1 MVGLI
6 DTHSHVYSDK
16 FANDREQMLENA
28 KQQGVERIY
37 MPNVDEESV
46 EGMLELAELYPGFC
60 IPMMGLHPCSV
71 DENYSTVLAR
81 LLGLFE
87 KHSFAAV
94 GEIGIDLYW
103 DKTTLDIQR
112 NAFIQQVEFALSI
125 NKPIVIHS
133 RDATEEIVQVLRNY
147 KGVRGVFHCFS
158 QSFEFTEEILDM
170 GFYLGIGGVLT
181 YPKSGLAE
189 AIVNVPLDRIVLETD
204 APYLAPVPFRGK
216 RNEPAFVWHVAKK
229 MAEVKEISI
238 GEVMKITGENALKLF
253 S

>member
-6 DTHSHVYSDK
+6 DTHSHVYSEK
-16 FANDREQMLENA
+16 FSNDREQMLENA
-28 KQQGVERIY
+28 KQQGLERIY

-46 EGMLELAELYPGFC
+46 EGMMELAEKYPGFC

-71 DENYSTVLAR
+71 GEDYEAVLSR
-81 LLGLFE
+81 LLGMFE
-87 KHSFAAV
+87 IHSFAAV

-103 DKTTLDIQR
+103 DKTTLEIQKR
-112 NAFIQQVEFALSI
+112 AFIRQVEFALSV

-133 RDATEEIVQVLRNY
+133 RDATEEIVRILRDY
-147 KGVRGVFHCFS
+147 KDVRGVFHCFS
-158 QSFEFTEEILDM
+158 QSFEFTQEILDM

-189 AIVNVPLDRIVLETD
+189 ALAEVPMERIVLETD
-204 APYLAPVPFRGK
+204 SPYLAPVPFRGK

-229 MAEVKEISI
+229 LAEVKSMSM
-238 GEVMKITGENALKLF
+238 GEVMEISSKNALELF